1 MDNAM
6 LPRVVLA
13 IGALLVFIALFA
25 DPLGLGRPG
34 FGWRQG
40 LGLVIG
46 ALVVLAGLYMRRRRK
61 AST

>member
-1 MDNAM
+1 M

-13 IGALLVFIALFA
+13 IGALLVLIALFA

-46 ALVVLAGLYMRRRRK
+46 GLVVLAELYMRRRRK